1 VKKKKKGCSGQDLQ
15 KKKVL
20 SLEKKSDGKIIS
32 MTVIAFNALTLLVGV
47 VAVLPW
53 LSVWS

>member
-1 VKKKKKGCSGQDLQ
+1 
-15 KKKVL
+15 
-20 SLEKKSDGKIIS
+20 